1 MSSKFF
7 SVVLLV
13 LLLVLAVGGANA
25 QDAAGSIR
33 VVQIFYADADVYLD
47 DELIVPNL
55 TFTVATDYLPVA
67 VGEHSVAISAAGA
80 GLEAAT
86 ATTINVA
93 AEGRYTV
100 LTMGEFEK
108 DAPNLLIVD
117 ETTTFA
123 ETDPRGNNAI
133 IVQNLPGAIPVDVW
147 FLDELKIENLTFG
160 TYGAASAPLGQFEAQ
175 AVVVGD
181 RSMVMFES
189 QYFAVPGTLS
199 LAYLSGT
206 FPDGINR
213 TFFTT
218 TDDNLLEY
226 LTAHTSLENSKLTTL
241 YELIEL
247 AGLGEML
254 NSEAEYTIFAPTNDA
269 FAALPEGTLDALKAD
284 PAALIELLSY
294 HVSEGRWGPYE
305 LTGEHSLTS
314 VQGGALEVAFQPIE
328 QPLAVNGITT
338 GLQHRTSNGIIYLI
352 DSVLLPSDSE

>member
-7 SVVLLV
+7 SIVLLMLV
-13 LLLVLAVGGANA
+13 LLLTAGGANA
-25 QDAAGSIR
+25 QDEMGSIR
-33 VVQIFYADADVYLD
+33 VVQIFYSDADVYLD

-86 ATTINVA
+86 ATTINVV

-100 LTMGEFEK
+100 LTMGEFEV
-108 DAPNLLIVD
+108 DTPELLIVD

-123 ETDPRGNNAI
+123 EADPRGNNAI
-133 IVQNLPGAIPVDVW
+133 IVQNLPKAIPVDVW
-147 FLDELKIENLTFG
+147 FGDDLKIENLTFG
-160 TYGAASAPLGQFEAQ
+160 TYGAATAPLGQFKAQ

-181 RSMVMFES
+181 RSKVIFES

-199 LAYLSGT
+199 LAYLSGV

-226 LTAHTSLENSKLTTL
+226 LTAHASLENSSLTTL

-247 AGLGEML
+247 AGVGEML
-254 NSEAEYTIFAPTNDA
+254 NGDTEYTIFAPTNTA
-269 FAALPEGTLDALKAD
+269 FDALPEGTLDALKAD
-284 PAALIELLSY
+284 PAALIDLLSY

-305 LTGEHSLTS
+305 LTGEHILTS
-314 VQGGALEVAFQPIE
+314 VQGGTLEVAFQPIE

-338 GLQHRTSNGIIYLI
+338 GLQHRTRNGIIYLI
-352 DSVLLPSDSE
+352 DSVLLPGE